1 MRNTSKKLLAM
12 LLAGTMSLTL
22 LTACGSAKTAQS
34 STDTDSTQAE
44 EPATLDYP
52 TKDITVIVPYGAG
65 GTTDLCVRG
74 VLDAVPDGTIS
85 SNFMVSNVTVPV
97 WWARPS
103 SLTLP
108 LTATPS
114 ASLTA
119 IWC

>member
-65 GTTDLCVRG
+65 GTTDL
-74 VLDAVPDGTIS
+74 
-85 SNFMVSNVTVPV
+85 
-97 WWARPS
+97 
-103 SLTLP
+103 
-108 LTATPS
+108 
-114 ASLTA
+114 
-119 IWC
+119 